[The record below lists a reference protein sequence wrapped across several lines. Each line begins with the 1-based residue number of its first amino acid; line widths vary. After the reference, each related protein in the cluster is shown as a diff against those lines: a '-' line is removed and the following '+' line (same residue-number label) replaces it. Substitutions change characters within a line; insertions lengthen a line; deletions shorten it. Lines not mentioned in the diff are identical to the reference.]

1 MFERSSSTPFEKDG
15 VNALV
20 QPSSASPTFS
30 AGVGNELENVTC
42 KLYVDLLCIANLN
55 ASTQQ

>member
-30 AGVGNELENVTC
+30 AGVGNELENVKC
-42 KLYVDLLCIANLN
+42 KLYVDLLCIANLE
-55 ASTQQ
+55 